1 MTIESGVTLDPI
13 GAEIFFDKSKLEKL
27 LDKGNG
33 QEWTYEAII
42 TSLPP

>member
-27 LDKGNG
+27 LDKGMVKEINDV
-33 QEWTYEAII
+33 ILI
-42 TSLPP
+42 VIFHL

>member
-33 QEWTYEAII
+33 QKWTYEAII
-42 TSLPP
+42 TS